1 MDFTFKF
8 TVSITYL
15 VFLFQ
20 FNITSQTSLTR
31 LTDDS
36 VMINE
41 LQYHYAPKPVPSTVN
56 LTGADPNEVQKFI
69 DKLPDCIKGRSG
81 IISFFALDITCSTC
95 LFHVSLRI
103 IQSLN
108 VCLKLCKTVIFIR
121 ENKKLK
127 ILILEY

>member
-1 MDFTFKF
+1 MYNN
-8 TVSITYL
+8 ITYL

-36 VMINE
+36 VKINE
-41 LQYHYAPKPVPSTVN
+41 LQYRYAPKPVPSTVN

-69 DKLPDCIKGRSG
+69 DKLPDCVKGRRG
-81 IISFFALDITCSTC
+81 IISFFALDITCSLTC

-108 VCLKLCKTVIFIR
+108 I
-121 ENKKLK
+121 NA
-127 ILILEY
+127 

>member
-1 MDFTFKF
+1 MDFTFIF
-8 TVSITYL
+8 TVNITYL

-31 LTDDS
+31 PTDDS
-36 VMINE
+36 VKINE

-81 IISFFALDITCSTC
+81 TISFL
-95 LFHVSLRI
+95 L
-103 IQSLN
+103 
-108 VCLKLCKTVIFIR
+108 
-121 ENKKLK
+121 
-127 ILILEY
+127 

>member
-8 TVSITYL
+8 TVNITYL

-36 VMINE
+36 VKINE
-41 LQYHYAPKPVPSTVN
+41 LQYRHGPKPVPSTVN

-69 DKLPDCIKGRSG
+69 DKLPDCVKGRSG
-81 IISFFALDITCSTC
+81 IIFFYSHC
-95 LFHVSLRI
+95 
-103 IQSLN
+103 
-108 VCLKLCKTVIFIR
+108 
-121 ENKKLK
+121 
-127 ILILEY
+127 